1 MRPKDLIKS
10 FGPNKYEVIKLI
22 TGESVVGITTGETDD
37 KVDVIVPMICQLNI
51 VQSTKESKET
61 MATFIPYQPLS
72 SDSIISFP
80 HDTIIQRSHV
90 NEQFIEI
97 YDSAASQW
105 VQMCEEKTI
114 PLITAEQRK
123 KIFNKFI
130 EDKIHVLRKEIGLSD
145 FDDDY
150 EDDDLPS
157 DKDIIH

>member
-22 TGESVVGITTGETDD
+22 TGESIVGITTGETDD

-51 VQSTKESKET
+51 VQSKET

-80 HDTIIQRSHV
+80 HDTIVQRSHV

-97 YDSAASQW
+97 YDAAASQW

-114 PLITAEQRK
+114 PLISAEERK
-123 KIFNKFI
+123 KVFNKFI
-130 EDKIHVLRKEIGLSD
+130 DDKLQVLRKEIGLSD

-150 EDDDLPS
+150 VDDDLPT